1 MWTSTSMSVGE
12 AFIASIMGFSIVFS
26 VLAFLAIV
34 ILVFAKL
41 FSGVSKAG
49 RQPAVQTAS
58 AAPVQKDESETVA
71 IITSVI
77 CEELRADPNEL
88 VIKGIREL

>member
-1 MWTSTSMSVGE
+1 MSIGE
-12 AFIASIMGFSIVFS
+12 AFIASLMGFSIVFA

-34 ILVFAKL
+34 ILIFARL
-41 FSGVSKAG
+41 SSGVSKAG
-49 RQPAVQTAS
+49 GKPAVQTAS

>member
-1 MWTSTSMSVGE
+1 MSIGE
-12 AFIASIMGFSIVFS
+12 SFIASAMGFTIVFA

-34 ILVFAKL
+34 ILIFAKL
-41 FSGVSKAG
+41 SSGVSKAG
-49 RQPAVQTAS
+49 GKPAVQTAS

>member
-1 MWTSTSMSVGE
+1 MWTSTSMSIGE
-12 AFIASIMGFSIVFS
+12 AFIASAMGFSIVFS

-34 ILVFAKL
+34 ILIFAKL
-41 FSGVSKAG
+41 SSGVSKVG
-49 RQPAVQTAS
+49 GKPAVQTAP

>member
-1 MWTSTSMSVGE
+1 MWTSTSMSIGE
-12 AFIASIMGFSIVFS
+12 AFIASLMGFSIVFA
-26 VLAFLAIV
+26 VLAFLAVV
-34 ILVFAKL
+34 ILIFAKL
-41 FSGVSKAG
+41 FSGVSRAG
-49 RQPAVQTAS
+49 RQPAAQTAA